1 MILFNWVKR
10 LHRGDRMANIED
22 VAKLA
27 GTSIATVSR
36 VLNNKG
42 KYSEKT
48 KMKVLKAVE
57 ELNYKPSSQAK
68 HLAKVKYGF
77 KIGILISN
85 RIKNILK
92 KKKNEYGEMDFY
104 STVLKGIYD
113 GAKENKAKI
122 KLMSFDEFFNKDKE
136 CDGILIL
143 GSDKIPDEI
152 LNSDIHKVLV
162 DNYIVGKKI
171 NAIISNGFDG
181 AYYVVDKMIKRNYK
195 RIIHVHG
202 PLEFY
207 GFRRRFEGYE
217 LAMKKNNLLPLT
229 YEVAENQESINYII
243 DLILAKKPE
252 VIFASN
258 DPIAIMILNV
268 LKSKKIQVPE
278 KIQIIG
284 FDDIVFSASTEPS
297 LSTVKVFKYEMG
309 NVALERVIELI
320 NGKNLHP
327 YVTSLF
333 TEFIERNSTKGV

>member
-1 MILFNWVKR
+1 
-10 LHRGDRMANIED
+10 MANIED

-36 VLNNKG
+36 IINNKG
-42 KYSEKT
+42 KVSEKT
-48 KMKVLKAVE
+48 KIKVLKAIE

-77 KIGILISN
+77 KIGVLISD
-85 RIKNILK
+85 RIKSILDK
-92 KKKNEYGEMDFY
+92 NKNEFGEMDFY
-104 STVLKGIYD
+104 STVLEGIYD
-113 GAKENKAKI
+113 GAKENKSKI
-122 KLMSFDEFFNKDKE
+122 KLFTFDEYLNTEKD
-136 CDGILIL
+136 CDGILII

-152 LNSDIHKVLV
+152 LNCNINMVLV

-171 NAIISNGFDG
+171 NAVISNGFDG

-202 PLEFY
+202 SLEFY
-207 GFRRRFEGYE
+207 EFRRRFEGYE
-217 LAMKKNNLLPLT
+217 LAMKQNNLLPIT

-243 DLILAKKPE
+243 DLILSKNPE

-258 DPIAIMILNV
+258 DPIAIMILNS
-268 LKSKKIQVPE
+268 LKSKNIKVPEDIQV
-278 KIQIIG
+278 IG
-284 FDDIVFSASTEPS
+284 FDDIVFSSSIEPT

-320 NGKNLHP
+320 NGKNVHP

>member
-1 MILFNWVKR
+1 
-10 LHRGDRMANIED
+10 MANIED

-48 KMKVLKAVE
+48 KIRVLKAVE

-68 HLAKVKYGF
+68 HLAKAKYGF
-77 KIGILISN
+77 KIGVLYSN
-85 RIKNILK
+85 RIKNILE
-92 KKKNEYGEMDFY
+92 KKKNEFGEMDFY
-104 STVLKGIYD
+104 LTVLKGIFD
-113 GAKENKAKI
+113 GAKENKANVKI
-122 KLMSFDEFFNKDKE
+122 MTFDEFIQKNND

-143 GSDKIPDEI
+143 GSDTIPDEI
-152 LNSDIHKVLV
+152 IDYNIHKVLV

-181 AYYVVDKMIKRNYK
+181 AYYVIDKMIKRNYK
-195 RIIHVHG
+195 RILHVHG
-202 PLEFY
+202 PLKFY

-217 LAMKKNNLLPLT
+217 LAMKNNHLFPIT
-229 YEVAENQESINYII
+229 YEVAENQKSINYII
-243 DLILAKKPE
+243 DLILAKNPE
-252 VIFASN
+252 IIFTSN
-258 DPIAIMILNV
+258 DPIAIMIMNV
-268 LKSKKIQVPE
+268 LKRRKIKIPE
-278 KIQIIG
+278 DIQIIG
-284 FDDIVFSASTEPS
+284 FDDIAFSSSIEPP

-309 NVALERVIELI
+309 NVALERIIELI

-333 TEFIERNSTKGV
+333 TEFIERKTTKGV

>member
-1 MILFNWVKR
+1 
-10 LHRGDRMANIED
+10 MATIED

-42 KYSEKT
+42 KFSEKT
-48 KMKVLKAVE
+48 KIKVLKAVE

-77 KIGILISN
+77 KIGVLISN
-85 RIKNILK
+85 RIKNILEK
-92 KKKNEYGEMDFY
+92 RKNEYGEMDFY

-113 GAKENKAKI
+113 GAKENKAEI
-122 KLMSFDEFFNKDKE
+122 RLMTFDEFINQKKI

-143 GSDKIPDEI
+143 GSDKIPFEI
-152 LNSDIHKVLV
+152 LDCKIHKVLI
-162 DNYIVGKKI
+162 DNYIMGKKI

-181 AYYVVDKMIKRNYK
+181 AYYVIDKMIKRGYK
-195 RIIHVHG
+195 KIVHVHG
-202 PLEFY
+202 SLEFY

-217 LAMKKNNLLPLT
+217 LAMKNSNLLPIT
-229 YEVAENQESINYII
+229 YEVAETQNSINYII
-243 DLILAKKPE
+243 DLILSKNPE
-252 VIFASN
+252 IIFTSN
-258 DPIAIMILNV
+258 DPIAVMIINI
-268 LKSKKIQVPE
+268 LKKKKIRIPE
-278 KIQIIG
+278 DIQIIG
-284 FDDIVFSASTEPS
+284 FDDIVFSSTVEPS

-333 TEFIERNSTKGV
+333 TEFIERKSTKGV

>member
-1 MILFNWVKR
+1 
-10 LHRGDRMANIED
+10 MANIED

-27 GTSIATVSR
+27 NVSIATVSR

-48 KMKVLKAVE
+48 KIKVLKAIE

-77 KIGILISN
+77 KIGVLISS
-85 RIKNILK
+85 RIKNILEK
-92 KKKNEYGEMDFY
+92 KRNEYGEMDFY

-113 GAKENKAKI
+113 GANENKAEI
-122 KLMSFDEFFNKDKE
+122 ILMTFEEFINKKKE
-136 CDGILIL
+136 CDGILVL
-143 GSDKIPDEI
+143 GSDKIPDYI
-152 LNSDIHKVLV
+152 LNCNIHKVLV

-195 RIIHVHG
+195 RIIHIHG

-217 LAMKKNNLLPLT
+217 LAMKQNNLLPIT
-229 YEVAENQESINYII
+229 YEVAETQESINYII

-252 VIFASN
+252 VVFTSN
-258 DPIAIMILNV
+258 DPIAIMVLNA
-268 LKSKKIQVPE
+268 LKSKNVKVPE
-278 KIQIIG
+278 NVQIIG

-333 TEFIERNSTKGV
+333 TEFIERKSTKGV